1 MHVASCF
8 QPGAFVFAAFMK
20 TSPNSQ
26 WLQGPTSWILS
37 SASAAVGRGSLICLT
52 SSKDGHF
59 TSSPNLSSCVFLPL
73 SLPHL
78 PHNFTPN
85 WCRQEARSYSGYCTP
100 PCKETWEILLLEVR
114 LKASVK

>member
-1 MHVASCF
+1 MHVASYF
-8 QPGAFVFAAFMK
+8 QRGAFVFAAFKK

-37 SASAAVGRGSLICLT
+37 SASPVVGRGSLICLT
-52 SSKDGHF
+52 SAKDGPF
-59 TSSPNLSSCVFLPL
+59 TSSPNLSSRVFLPL

-85 WCRQEARSYSGYCTP
+85 WC
-100 PCKETWEILLLEVR
+100 
-114 LKASVK
+114 